1 VVARWIYKA
10 WIAVAGMVLL
20 AGPLLGQVTIGD
32 NLSLNLNGTISA
44 NYADSYGNQIDSSH
58 GLGFGGTA
66 GLTGFYYDPKF
77 VTFNINPY
85 YNQSRSNSNFG
96 SVTGASG
103 VNLTSSIFSGSHF
116 PGFVNYSTSYN
127 NTGNY
132 GIPGVAGLNTN
143 GNNQNFGVG
152 WSELLPNLP
161 SLSVGYQQ
169 GSENYSIYGAD
180 QTGNSNF
187 RSFYLNSNYSIA
199 GFNLGGGFS
208 DSSGR
213 ALIPGVLVDGQET
226 QSNSDSRSYTFN
238 LGHNLPWHGSFSS
251 SFNRTD
257 LNSDY
262 LGYKFNGS
270 IDRVGMSAGVSP
282 TQKLNFSVS
291 ADYTDNL
298 SGSLYQAIIPTGSG
312 QSSQGVSGAETSSQ
326 SSASGG
332 SGNGGIQATELNVAS
347 HAWNFLFNTSYAFAP
362 NLQAQGEVERR
373 EQTYAGVNYGS
384 TLYGGGLY
392 YTRPILGGYLGGSVN
407 VFDSTIDGKASNS
420 LGFNSNVNY
429 NRQIGPWQVAG
440 YFNYAQNVQT
450 LLVTYNASYYN
461 FAGTVSRRIGQR
473 LFWSA
478 NASVGRTGLSA
489 VPGSDSRS
497 ESIGSSL
504 GTNRINFSAYYN
516 KSSGNAL
523 AGGNGLVPA
532 PLPPIIPAGLLVFY
546 GGQSYSVAL
555 SGSPLRHV
563 QASLSYV
570 NARSDTT
577 NQGLA
582 SWNHLEEKNGYVT
595 YQFRQ
600 IGIQGGYTQFTQG
613 FSASSAPPASFSS
626 FSIGVYRWFNF
637 F

>member
-1 VVARWIYKA
+1 MVARWICKA
-10 WIAVAGMVLL
+10 WITLAGVLL
-20 AGPLLGQVTIGD
+20 LVSPLLGQVTIGD
-32 NLSLNLNGTISA
+32 NLSLNLNGAISA
-44 NYADSYGNQIDSSH
+44 NYADNYGNQIDSSH

-103 VNLTSSIFSGSHF
+103 VSLSSSIFSGSHF
-116 PGFVNYSTSYN
+116 PGFVNYAASYD

-132 GIPGVAGLNTN
+132 GIPGIAGLNTN
-143 GNNQNFGVG
+143 GNSQTLGVG

-169 GSENYSIYGAD
+169 GSQNYSIYGAN

-187 RSFYLNSNYSIA
+187 RSLYLNSNYSIA

-208 DSSGR
+208 DGSGR

-226 QSNSDSRSYTFN
+226 QSNSDSKSYTFN

-251 SFNRTD
+251 AFNRTD

-262 LGYKFNGS
+262 LGYKFDGS
-270 IDRVGMSAGVSP
+270 IDRIAASAGVNP
-282 TQKLNFSVS
+282 TQKLSLSLS

-373 EQTYAGVNYGS
+373 EQTYAGANYGS

-478 NASVGRTGLSA
+478 NASAGRTGLSA

-532 PLPPIIPAGLLVFY
+532 PLPPIIPVGLLVFY
-546 GGQSYSVAL
+546 GGQSYSAAL

-577 NQGLA
+577 NQGVA
-582 SWNHLEEKNGYVT
+582 SWNHLEEKNAYVT

-613 FSASSAPPASFSS
+613 FSASSTPPASFSS

>member
-1 VVARWIYKA
+1 MVARWIYKA

-262 LGYKFNGS
+262 LGYKFDGS
-270 IDRVGMSAGVSP
+270 IDRMAVSAGVNP
-282 TQKLNFSVS
+282 TQKLSLSLS

-298 SGSLYQAIIPTGSG
+298 SGY
-312 QSSQGVSGAETSSQ
+312 
-326 SSASGG
+326 
-332 SGNGGIQATELNVAS
+332 
-347 HAWNFLFNTSYAFAP
+347 
-362 NLQAQGEVERR
+362 
-373 EQTYAGVNYGS
+373 
-384 TLYGGGLY
+384 
-392 YTRPILGGYLGGSVN
+392 
-407 VFDSTIDGKASNS
+407 
-420 LGFNSNVNY
+420 
-429 NRQIGPWQVAG
+429 
-440 YFNYAQNVQT
+440 
-450 LLVTYNASYYN
+450 
-461 FAGTVSRRIGQR
+461 SRR
-473 LFWSA
+473 
-478 NASVGRTGLSA
+478 
-489 VPGSDSRS
+489 
-497 ESIGSSL
+497 
-504 GTNRINFSAYYN
+504 
-516 KSSGNAL
+516 
-523 AGGNGLVPA
+523 
-532 PLPPIIPAGLLVFY
+532 
-546 GGQSYSVAL
+546 
-555 SGSPLRHV
+555 
-563 QASLSYV
+563 
-570 NARSDTT
+570 
-577 NQGLA
+577 
-582 SWNHLEEKNGYVT
+582 
-595 YQFRQ
+595 
-600 IGIQGGYTQFTQG
+600 
-613 FSASSAPPASFSS
+613 
-626 FSIGVYRWFNF
+626 
-637 F
+637 